1 MGFVCLRLNKLDVEQ
16 EVTNVTILNQVAFA
30 FDSQFSVLLD
40 RNLGF
45 MLDQIIQ
52 SIHFNANKSAFKIGM
67 NHAGSLRRRKTS
79 LNRPGPHFLL
89 AGREI
94 AVQTKRLIGLASQHV

>member
-1 MGFVCLRLNKLDVEQ
+1 MTVEGVDNGIFFRLNKLDVEQ

-40 RNLGF
+40 RNLGL

-52 SIHFNANKSAFKIGM
+52 SIHFL
-67 NHAGSLRRRKTS
+67 SLI
-79 LNRPGPHFLL
+79 H
-89 AGREI
+89 I
-94 AVQTKRLIGLASQHV
+94 

>member
-1 MGFVCLRLNKLDVEQ
+1 MAVEGVDNGICFLRLNKLNVEQ

-40 RNLGF
+40 RDLGF

-67 NHAGSLRRRKTS
+67 NHAGSCLLYTS
-79 LNRPGPHFLL
+79 PSPRD
-89 AGREI
+89 
-94 AVQTKRLIGLASQHV
+94 KRQSRMPSSA